1 MASKTVDE
9 YPDCERCPNR
19 IFNTGKYIQGGRGS
33 IHGDIVFL
41 FPKGDRVY
49 CDDYQLFT
57 DIGNLYDEY
66 SGRNNTEDV
75 YMTYSIKCACSNNYN
90 TYLTAVDKCRNI
102 LWKELARINYKY
114 LFIFGDAY
122 RSISDNPIPRFIATG
137 GKYVFS
143 NYSPLIKFKDNNLYH
158 VFKQRFAD
166 DINWVNE
173 NRNNY
178 VINFINDFLCF
189 VGMFYRKNSLIFCN
203 KIYNNILQCEYLY
216 ALPQYSGV
224 EILGRQRGAMKDII
238 INSVFKDFIL

>member
-1 MASKTVDE
+1 M
-9 YPDCERCPNR
+9 PNR

-41 FPKGDRVY
+41 FPRGDRVY

-75 YMTYSIKCACSNNYN
+75 YMTYSVKCACSNNYN

-122 RSISDNPIPRFIATG
+122 LSISNNQFLDLWLLAVNMYLVIILLLLNLKMIIFI
-137 GKYVFS
+137 
-143 NYSPLIKFKDNNLYH
+143 
-158 VFKQRFAD
+158 
-166 DINWVNE
+166 
-173 NRNNY
+173 
-178 VINFINDFLCF
+178 
-189 VGMFYRKNSLIFCN
+189 M
-203 KIYNNILQCEYLY
+203 YL
-216 ALPQYSGV
+216 
-224 EILGRQRGAMKDII
+224 
-238 INSVFKDFIL
+238 NSVLLMILIGLMKIEIIMA

>member
-9 YPDCERCPNR
+9 YPDCARCPNR
-19 IFNTGKYIQGGRGS
+19 IFNTGRYIQGGRGS

-41 FPKGDRVY
+41 FPRGDRAY

-75 YMTYSIKCACSNNYN
+75 YMTYSVKCACSN
-90 TYLTAVDKCRNI
+90 
-102 LWKELARINYKY
+102 
-114 LFIFGDAY
+114 
-122 RSISDNPIPRFIATG
+122 
-137 GKYVFS
+137 
-143 NYSPLIKFKDNNLYH
+143 NYSPLIKFKDDNLYH

-178 VINFINDFLCF
+178 GINFIND
-189 VGMFYRKNSLIFCN
+189 
-203 KIYNNILQCEYLY
+203 
-216 ALPQYSGV
+216 
-224 EILGRQRGAMKDII
+224 
-238 INSVFKDFIL
+238 

>member
-33 IHGDIVFL
+33 IHGDVVFL
-41 FPKGDRVY
+41 FPRGDRNY
-49 CDDYQLFT
+49 CEDYQLFT

-90 TYLTAVDKCRNI
+90 TYLTAIDKCRNI

-122 RSISDNPIPRFIATG
+122 LSISNNHIPRFMATG
-137 GKYVFS
+137 GKYIFN

-166 DINWVNE
+166 DIDWVNQ

-178 VINFINDFLCF
+178 GLNYIND
-189 VGMFYRKNSLIFCN
+189 
-203 KIYNNILQCEYLY
+203 
-216 ALPQYSGV
+216 
-224 EILGRQRGAMKDII
+224 
-238 INSVFKDFIL
+238 

>member
-19 IFNTGKYIQGGRGS
+19 IFNIGKYIQGGRGS

-41 FPKGDRVY
+41 FPRGDRVY

-75 YMTYSIKCACSNNYN
+75 YMTYSVKCTCSNDYN
-90 TYLTAVDKCRNI
+90 TYLTAVYKCRNI

-114 LFIFGDAY
+114 LFVFGDAY
-122 RSISDNPIPRFIATG
+122 RSISDNPIPRFMATG
-137 GKYVFS
+137 GKYIFS
-143 NYSPLIKFKDNNLYH
+143 NYSPLIKFKDDNLYH
-158 VFKQRFAD
+158 IFKQRFAD
-166 DINWVNE
+166 DINWVNQ

-178 VINFINDFLCF
+178 GLNYIND
-189 VGMFYRKNSLIFCN
+189 
-203 KIYNNILQCEYLY
+203 
-216 ALPQYSGV
+216 
-224 EILGRQRGAMKDII
+224 
-238 INSVFKDFIL
+238 

>member
-33 IHGDIVFL
+33 IHGDVVFL
-41 FPKGDRVY
+41 FPRGDRNY
-49 CDDYQLFT
+49 CEGYQLFT

-90 TYLTAVDKCRNI
+90 TYLTAIDKCRNI

-122 RSISDNPIPRFIATG
+122 LSISNNHIPRFMATG
-137 GKYVFS
+137 GKYVLVIILLLLNLKMIIFIMYL
-143 NYSPLIKFKDNNLYH
+143 NNVLLMILIGLIK
-158 VFKQRFAD
+158 
-166 DINWVNE
+166 I
-173 NRNNY
+173 
-178 VINFINDFLCF
+178 
-189 VGMFYRKNSLIFCN
+189 
-203 KIYNNILQCEYLY
+203 
-216 ALPQYSGV
+216 
-224 EILGRQRGAMKDII
+224 EITMD
-238 INSVFKDFIL
+238 

>member
-41 FPKGDRVY
+41 FPRGDRVY

-114 LFIFGDAY
+114 TTRCL
-122 RSISDNPIPRFIATG
+122 RF
-137 GKYVFS
+137 V
-143 NYSPLIKFKDNNLYH
+143 
-158 VFKQRFAD
+158 
-166 DINWVNE
+166 
-173 NRNNY
+173 
-178 VINFINDFLCF
+178 
-189 VGMFYRKNSLIFCN
+189 
-203 KIYNNILQCEYLY
+203 
-216 ALPQYSGV
+216 
-224 EILGRQRGAMKDII
+224 
-238 INSVFKDFIL
+238 SVLWGH